1 MKELSDRISV
11 NEDFDRFARRTIVL
25 GDLTQKQYAALVDCV
40 RLSPGYNFEVMRY
53 EEREGAHGSAATH
66 VIILKEHGLVNPT
79 DADNARRRARFW
91 PGLQNPDRNDCDAV
105 ALVGRDCAQYYDSSK
120 ETEQVV
126 KRVSHRVYR
135 KCIVFT

>member
-11 NEDFDRFARRTIVL
+11 IANYDRFTRRQIVL
-25 GDLTQKQYAALVDCV
+25 GDLTQKQYAALADCV
-40 RLSPGYNFEVMRY
+40 RLSPNYGFEVVRY

-66 VIILKEHGLVNPT
+66 VIIWKDGNKCDSV
-79 DADNARRRARFW
+79 ARRRAGLW
-91 PGLQNPDRNDCDAV
+91 PGLQNPDRNDRDSV

-120 ETEQVV
+120 ETAQVV

-135 KCIVFT
+135 KACVYFT